1 MSLPC
6 NVRADLYP
14 ILNHRPLSKVY
25 ILVFPFIHYI
35 NYYLL
40 FAQEENSA
48 RTYFIYTTAERSD
61 IIFRDF

>member
-14 ILNHRPLSKVY
+14 ILNHRPLSRVY
-25 ILVFPFIHYI
+25 ISVFPSIHYI
-35 NYYLL
+35 NYYLS
-40 FAQEENSA
+40 FAKEDNSGL
-48 RTYFIYTTAERSD
+48 TYFAYTTAERSD